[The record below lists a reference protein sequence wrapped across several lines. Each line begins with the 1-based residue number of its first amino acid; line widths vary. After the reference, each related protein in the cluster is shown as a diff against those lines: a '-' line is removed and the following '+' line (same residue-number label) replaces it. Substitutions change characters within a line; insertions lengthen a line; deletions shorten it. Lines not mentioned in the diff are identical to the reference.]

1 MLSIIRGVFLLN
13 ASSSHFIAFHK
24 YSSKLL
30 KMSFAAKFVQTAQ
43 RILPSPFTI
52 AILLT
57 FFTFL
62 LALVFTGPSNNQLSL
77 RYQGQQYKVAAGESK
92 IIPSKSLPQE
102 QIKLRFSKQGT
113 IIATALFEQSVKDIH
128 PNSTL
133 RRTYTLLDTTVRLH
147 GDILFK
153 GSLRFSNQEQIN
165 IEQSSSS
172 SPYFIQLLSFW
183 EAGFFNF
190 LKFAMQMMLILVL
203 GHVLALTKPVNA
215 LIVALAKHCNTT
227 AKAAYIVCFVS
238 ILVAFFNWGLA
249 LIVGA
254 IFARKVGEQAVKNKL
269 PLNYPLVGAAGYAGL
284 MVWHGGLSGSAPLIV
299 AESGHTF
306 EAQIGQIPFSETVFS
321 MMNLSC
327 MLMLIVCVPLAMF
340 WLGKKTDSRNVT
352 LVQQDFDA
360 PAAAIEAPLEGAEK
374 LDHSVILARLLG
386 GLMVF
391 IGLYKVWIQPVF
403 LEGTGFDWQFRFIN
417 PNFIIFMLF
426 GLAILLH
433 SSFFKFNHAVGK
445 GIGGAAGIMIQ
456 FPLYAGIMGIML
468 SSGLVDVFSSLF
480 VRISDSTTFPLFT
493 FLSAGIVNIFVPS
506 GGGQWL
512 VQGPILIEA
521 SQQLGIPMQKSI
533 MALCYGDQI
542 TNMLQ
547 PFWALPLLGIT
558 GLKAKEILPYTFFLL
573 LIGCFIFCSILLI
586 F

>member
-1 MLSIIRGVFLLN
+1 
-13 ASSSHFIAFHK
+13 
-24 YSSKLL
+24 
-30 KMSFAAKFVQTAQ
+30 MSFSAKFVQTAQ

-52 AILLT
+52 AVLLT
-57 FFTFL
+57 FFTFV
-62 LALVFTGPSNNQLSL
+62 LALIFTGPSNNQLSVKYL
-77 RYQGQQYKVAAGESK
+77 DQQFLLTAGSSK
-92 IIPSKSLPQE
+92 FISSNSSSQE
-102 QIKLRFSKQGT
+102 QIELHFSKKGRIQAKA
-113 IIATALFEQSVKDIH
+113 IFEQKVKDGFS
-128 PNSTL
+128 NSKL
-133 RRTYTLLDTTVRLH
+133 QRSYTLLDTTITLK
-147 GDILFK
+147 GKDLYQAKLLFSTNEAIYLQQK
-153 GSLRFSNQEQIN
+153 TKA
-165 IEQSSSS
+165 
-172 SPYFIQLLSFW
+172 SPYIFQLLSFW

-203 GHVLALTKPVNA
+203 GHVLALTKPVNT
-215 LIVALAKHCNTT
+215 LITALAKHCNTT

-249 LIVGA
+249 LVVGA
-254 IFARKVGEQAVKNKL
+254 IFARKVGEHAAKKQLA
-269 PLNYPLVGAAGYAGL
+269 LNYPLVGAAGYSGL
-284 MVWHGGLSGSAPLIV
+284 MVWHGGLSCSAPLIV
-299 AESGHTF
+299 AESGHKF
-306 EAQIGQIPFSETVFS
+306 EAQIGQIPFSQTIFS
-321 MMNLSC
+321 PMNLCC
-327 MLMLIVCVPLAMF
+327 MFLLITLVPLALF
-340 WLGKKTDSRNVT
+340 WLGKKVDNDLVVLKENGSNIDT
-352 LVQQDFDA
+352 LSNKVELQA
-360 PAAAIEAPLEGAEK
+360 AEK
-374 LDHSVILARLLG
+374 LDHSVLLARFLG
-386 GLMVF
+386 GLMVIVALF
-391 IGLYKVWIQPVF
+391 KVWIQPVYIDA
-403 LEGTGFDWQFRFIN
+403 TGFDWQFRFIN
-417 PNFIIFMLF
+417 PNFIIFLLF

-433 SSFFKFNHAVGK
+433 SSFFKFNHAVLK
-445 GIGGAAGIMIQ
+445 GIGGASGIMIQ

-480 VRISDSTTFPLFT
+480 VRISDGTTFPLFT
-493 FLSAGIVNIFVPS
+493 FVSAGLVNIFVPS